1 MRNIFRRT
9 ALKRWAP
16 PVSLAGLA
24 VAVVLAAPLAT
35 AHRAAAS
42 MTIAGAR
49 SLSDKVSVAFDTA
62 PPGHTTRDVHVL
74 AFNDLHGN
82 ARSWRPEPVRPV
94 RRRRSVPGE
103 EGQGP
108 PGAVRR
114 LPGDGL
120 RRRQHRREPARERA
134 LPRRADPDRDEP
146 DARRLRLGRQPRV
159 RQGLRR
165 AAAHPERRLPSDRR
179 LHGCSVCA
187 GKRRQHEHVSRRRLP
202 VPGGERGRGRD
213 RQDAVPG
220 LRDQAVQLD
229 RRQAEVQGRL
239 HRRGA
244 AVDADDRDADRRRG
258 AHVPGRGRRGEQG
271 RRRARRQG
279 REDPDPRDPPGR
291 LPGGSCDAQ
300 RVRRQPRR

>member
-49 SLSDKVSVAFDTA
+49 SLSDQVSVAFDTA
-62 PPGHTTRDVHVL
+62 PPRPHDAGRAPAGVQRPARD
-74 AFNDLHGN
+74 
-82 ARSWRPEPVRPV
+82 ARSWRPEPLRPV
-94 RRRRSVPGE
+94 RRRRSVPRE
-103 EGQGP
+103 EGQGLQAQY
-108 PGAVRR
+108 GAYQATVFA
-114 LPGDGL
+114 GDNIGASPL
-120 RRRQHRREPARERA
+120 ANALFHDEPITGRH
-134 LPRRADPDRDEP
+134 EP

-165 AAAHPERRLPSDRR
+165 AAAHAERRLPSDRR

-202 VPGGERGRGRD
+202 VPRGERGGGCD

-229 RRQAEVQGRL
+229 RRQAEVRGRL

-244 AVDADDRDADRRRG
+244 ASRRR
-258 AHVPGRGRRGEQG
+258 R
-271 RRRARRQG
+271 
-279 REDPDPRDPPGR
+279 
-291 LPGGSCDAQ
+291 S
-300 RVRRQPRR
+300 